1 MEVKYQEML
10 DLIKQNVLEV
20 EPTAQVLLYGS
31 RARGDANK
39 DSDWDVLV
47 LSNKDRLSFK
57 EEEQFMDHICE
68 LMVKTGQAIQ
78 LFANGYKDWH
88 QRHSITPFYKS
99 VQSEAIL
106 L

>member
-10 DLIKQNVLEV
+10 DLFKQNVLEV

-57 EEEQFMDHICE
+57 EEEQFMDHICD
-68 LMVKTGQAIQ
+68 LMVKKVKRYNFLLMAIKIGINVT
-78 LFANGYKDWH
+78 L
-88 QRHSITPFYKS
+88 
-99 VQSEAIL
+99 
-106 L
+106 

>member
-10 DLIKQNVLEV
+10 DLFKQNVLEV

-39 DSDWDVLV
+39 D
-47 LSNKDRLSFK
+47 
-57 EEEQFMDHICE
+57 
-68 LMVKTGQAIQ
+68 
-78 LFANGYKDWH
+78 WH